1 MTEKIPE
8 EFKKV
13 IKDFYK
19 DILTS
24 FPEYKEK
31 LRENEINF
39 LTDTD
44 DNNALILFNYCQNL
58 YPERFFDI
66 LYQNE
71 EIFDNSE
78 INTNFLPNIAFK
90 DIWKEDISIKTK
102 TIIWKYLQLVLFSV
116 TNNMDNSESFGDTA
130 KLFEAINEDEL
141 KKKLEETMGKMN
153 GMFNDISGDFQIPE
167 GFSDMSGINME
178 DIPNPEKMQDHIN
191 ELLGGKLGRLAH
203 EIAEE
208 TANDLDVNMD
218 DATDITDVFQKLFK
232 NPGKLMGMV
241 KKVGSKLDSKI
252 KSGEIKESELMQ
264 EASELMEKMKNMPGM
279 KNMDKILEKMGLP
292 TGGKNT
298 KMNMNSFQSHIKSN
312 IGKAKQK
319 ERMLRKLEERRNKI
333 ISQNS
338 QNSES
343 NNTINTNNKYNTTTW
358 GDNNNVEKSDRN
370 DKKNKKKK
378 KKKRKKKNKNKN

>member
-1 MTEKIPE
+1 MTEKIPD

-31 LRENEINF
+31 LTENEINF

-44 DNNALILFNYCQNL
+44 DDNNASILFNYCRNL

-66 LYQNE
+66 LYQNV

-78 INTNFLPNIAFK
+78 INTIFLPNIEFK
-90 DIWKEDISIKTK
+90 DIWKEDISKKTK
-102 TIIWKYLQLVLFSV
+102 TVIWKYLQLVLFSV
-116 TNNMDNSESFGDTA
+116 TSNMDDSESFGDTA

-141 KKKLEETMGKMN
+141 KQKLEETMGQMN

-167 GFSDMSGINME
+167 GFSDMSGVNTE
-178 DIPNPEKMQDHIN
+178 DIPDPEKMQDHIN
-191 ELLGGKLGRLAH
+191 ELLGGKLGRLAK

-208 TANDLDVNMD
+208 TANDLDVDID
-218 DATDITDVFQKLFK
+218 DATDVTEVFQKLFK
-232 NPGKLMGMV
+232 NPGKLMNMV
-241 KKVGSKLDSKI
+241 KNVGSKLDSKI

-298 KMNMNSFQSHIKSN
+298 KMNMNSFQSHMKSN

-319 ERMLRKLEERRNKI
+319 ERMLRKLEERRKKI

-338 QNSES
+338 DS
-343 NNTINTNNKYNTTTW
+343 NNTKNTNNKYSTMTW
-358 GDNNNVEKSDRN
+358 GDNINIEKSDRN
-370 DKKNKKKK
+370 DKINKKKK

>member
-1 MTEKIPE
+1 MTEKIPD
-8 EFKKV
+8 EFKK
-13 IKDFYK
+13 IMKDFYK

-24 FPEYKEK
+24 FPEYKNK
-31 LRENEINF
+31 LTENEINF
-39 LTDTD
+39 FTETD
-44 DNNALILFNYCQNL
+44 DNNASMLFNYCQKL

-66 LYQNE
+66 LYQNV

-78 INTNFLPNIAFK
+78 INTKFLPNIEFK
-90 DIWKEDISIKTK
+90 DIWKEDISEKTREV
-102 TIIWKYLQLVLFSV
+102 IWKYLQLVLFSV
-116 TNNMDNSESFGDTA
+116 TSNMDDSDSFGDTA

-141 KKKLEETMGKMN
+141 KKKLEETMEQMN
-153 GMFNDISGDFQIPE
+153 GVFSDISGDFQMPE
-167 GFSDMSGINME
+167 SFSDMSGVNME
-178 DIPNPEKMQDHIN
+178 DIPDPEKMQDHIN
-191 ELLGGKLGRLAH
+191 GLLGGKLGRLAH

-218 DATDITDVFQKLFK
+218 DATDVTDVFQKLFK

-298 KMNMNSFQSHIKSN
+298 KMNMNSFQSHMKSN

-319 ERMLRKLEERRNKI
+319 ERMLRKLEERRNRI
-333 ISQNS
+333 ISQNTD
-338 QNSES
+338 S
-343 NNTINTNNKYNTTTW
+343 NNTNNTNYTNNKYSTMTW
-358 GDNNNVEKSDRN
+358 GDNINVEKTDRN
-370 DKKNKKKK
+370 EKINKNKK

>member
-1 MTEKIPE
+1 MTEKVPD

-13 IKDFYK
+13 MKDFYK

-31 LRENEINF
+31 LGENEINF
-39 LTDTD
+39 LTETD
-44 DNNALILFNYCQNL
+44 DNNASILFNYCQNL

-66 LYQNE
+66 LYQNVD
-71 EIFDNSE
+71 IFDNSE
-78 INTNFLPNIAFK
+78 MNTQFLPNIEFK
-90 DIWKEDISIKTK
+90 DIWKEDISEKTREV
-102 TIIWKYLQLVLFSV
+102 IWKYLQLVLFSV
-116 TNNMDNSESFGDTA
+116 TSNMDDSDSFGDTA

-141 KKKLEETMGKMN
+141 KKKLEETMEQMN
-153 GMFNDISGDFQIPE
+153 GMFNDISSGDFQMPE
-167 GFSDMSGINME
+167 GFADMSGVNM
-178 DIPNPEKMQDHIN
+178 DDVPDPEKMQEHIN
-191 ELLGGKLGRLAH
+191 GLLGGKLGRLAH

-218 DATDITDVFQKLFK
+218 DATDVTDVFQKLFK

-298 KMNMNSFQSHIKSN
+298 KMNMNAFQSHMKSN
-312 IGKAKQK
+312 IGKAKQR

-338 QNSES
+338 HT
-343 NNTINTNNKYNTTTW
+343 NNTNNTNNKYSTMTW
-358 GDNNNVEKSDRN
+358 GDNINVEKTDRN
-370 DKKNKKKK
+370 EKINKKKK

>member
-1 MTEKIPE
+1 MTEKVPD

-13 IKDFYK
+13 MKDFYK

-31 LRENEINF
+31 LGENEINF
-39 LTDTD
+39 LTETD
-44 DNNALILFNYCQNL
+44 DNNASILFNYCQNL

-66 LYQNE
+66 LYQNVD
-71 EIFDNSE
+71 IFDNSE
-78 INTNFLPNIAFK
+78 MNTQFLPNIEFK
-90 DIWKEDISIKTK
+90 DIWKEDISEKTREV
-102 TIIWKYLQLVLFSV
+102 IWKYLQLVLFSV
-116 TNNMDNSESFGDTA
+116 TSNMDDSDSFGDTA
-130 KLFEAINEDEL
+130 KLFEAINEEEL
-141 KKKLEETMGKMN
+141 KKKLEETMEQMN
-153 GMFNDISGDFQIPE
+153 GMFSDISGDFQMPE
-167 GFSDMSGINME
+167 GFTDMSGVNME
-178 DIPNPEKMQDHIN
+178 DIPDPEKMQDHIN
-191 ELLGGKLGRLAH
+191 GLLGGKLGRLAH

-218 DATDITDVFQKLFK
+218 DAADVTDVFQKLFK
-232 NPGKLMGMV
+232 NPGKLMSMV

-298 KMNMNSFQSHIKSN
+298 KMNMNAFQSHMKSN
-312 IGKAKQK
+312 IGKAKQR

-333 ISQNS
+333 ISQK
-338 QNSES
+338 S
-343 NNTINTNNKYNTTTW
+343 NTNTVNNTNNKYSTMTW
-358 GDNNNVEKSDRN
+358 GDNINVEKTDRN
-370 DKKNKKKK
+370 EKINKKKK